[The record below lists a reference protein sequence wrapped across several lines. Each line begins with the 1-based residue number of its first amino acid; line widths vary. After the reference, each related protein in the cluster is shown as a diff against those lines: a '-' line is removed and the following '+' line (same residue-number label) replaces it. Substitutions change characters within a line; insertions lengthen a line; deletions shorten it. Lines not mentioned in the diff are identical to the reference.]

1 MALPELYGIYRNSE
15 TGTSVM
21 LGTRLARFRMGTTLY
36 LYPISFFKQEKFGR
50 IQYDLRQVARI
61 LYG

>member
-1 MALPELYGIYRNSE
+1 
-15 TGTSVM
+15 M

-61 LYG
+61 FMVSIATVAQVYAF

>member
-1 MALPELYGIYRNSE
+1 
-15 TGTSVM
+15 M
-21 LGTRLARFRMGTTLY
+21 LETRLARFRMGTTLY